1 VAELALNAHRR
12 AIEVNPYNPVAYRS
26 MAQHLIEV
34 RHPAGTLRAD
44 ESVERMLLASVSLDP
59 LFYPGVDALLSVY
72 EQTGAAAQRHALLRE
87 LILPRLTLIKYQDEA
102 RALRYFA
109 LLEESAA
116 RQGDAGMRVQLD
128 ALRARLAG
136 IHEIDHRF
144 WLFGPGSGERQ

>member
-1 VAELALNAHRR
+1 
-12 AIEVNPYNPVAYRS
+12 
-26 MAQHLIEV
+26 
-34 RHPAGTLRAD
+34 
-44 ESVERMLLASVSLDP
+44 MLLASVSLDP

-87 LILPRLTLIKYQDEA
+87 LILPRLTLIKRQDEA

-128 ALRARLAG
+128 ALGAKLADV
-136 IHEIDHRF
+136 HEIDHRF